1 MTLFNLLFFA
11 IAALIVASTAVA
23 ITRRNLV
30 HAVIYLIFGFFGS
43 AFMFYLFGSPF
54 LAALMVIVYA
64 GAIMILFLF
73 IIMMLRVES
82 PEESL
87 FPPSQIV
94 PAIIFAAAYAGIGA
108 LLLIQDPSAAATL
121 AEAGTEPA
129 EFGRYLFTKSWL
141 AVEITSLLLLVALI
155 GALLVGK
162 RPVKEDRE

>member
-1 MTLFNLLFFA
+1 MTLFNMLFFA
-11 IAALIVASTAVA
+11 IAALIVASTALA

-43 AFMFYLFGSPF
+43 AFLFYLFGSPF

-73 IIMMLRVES
+73 IIMMLRVEA
-82 PEESL
+82 PEERL
-87 FPPSQIV
+87 FPPRQII
-94 PAIIFAAAYAGIGA
+94 PAVFFAAAYVAIGG
-108 LLLIQDPSAAATL
+108 LLLINDPSAGAAL

-129 EFGRYLFTKSWL
+129 AFGRYIFTQSWL
-141 AVEITSLLLLVALI
+141 AVEITSLLLLVAII

-162 RPVKEDRE
+162 RPLKGDEE